1 MSGFRFMF
9 QKREYD
15 ERRTHEMQMVGPA
28 KTHDVPLNEQLI
40 RKLNSDIQKSTGLDV
55 AGKKFNLHDFE
66 KKHGIT
72 VKTPKRNLHGKIGYH
87 RHDLYMFKSPVERER
102 INKVFDDEFEIETGE
117 FELSSE
123 R

>member
-1 MSGFRFMF
+1 MPTDGST
-9 QKREYD
+9 K
-15 ERRTHEMQMVGPA
+15 P
-28 KTHDVPLNEQLI
+28 HDVPLNEQLI

-66 KKHGIT
+66 KKYDIT
-72 VKTPKRNLHGKIGYH
+72 VKPPKRNFYGKLGYH
-87 RHDLYMFKSPVERER
+87 RHDLYRFKSPVERER

-117 FELSSE
+117 FELSTE

>member
-1 MSGFRFMF
+1 
-9 QKREYD
+9 
-15 ERRTHEMQMVGPA
+15 MQTDGST

-66 KKHGIT
+66 KKYGIT
-72 VKTPKRNLHGKIGYH
+72 VNPPKRNLHGKLGYH

-102 INKVFDDEFEIETGE
+102 INKVFDDEFGIETGE

-123 R
+123 Q